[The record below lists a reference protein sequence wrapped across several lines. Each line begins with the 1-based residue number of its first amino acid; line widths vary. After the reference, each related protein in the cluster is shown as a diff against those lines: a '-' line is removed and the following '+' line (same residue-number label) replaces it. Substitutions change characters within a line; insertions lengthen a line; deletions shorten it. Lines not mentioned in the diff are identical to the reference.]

1 MRRDQLVAA
10 TQRTSANSKLGILHL
25 YGTTNV
31 KRIGH
36 IIFCLINMPINLD
49 AEIQFYCNQH
59 RRHCILR
66 RAGAGGPILFGFGR
80 EQIIACVAMK
90 FDPSITSPP
99 TFTSHSFK

>member
-36 IIFCLINMPINLD
+36 IIFCLINMPINFV

-59 RRHCILR
+59 RRHCILILR
-66 RAGAGGPILFGFGR
+66 RAGAGGTNFIWTWTRANNSLCGY
-80 EQIIACVAMK
+80 EI
-90 FDPSITSPP
+90 
-99 TFTSHSFK
+99 